1 MTGRRMISRDSSQG
15 LPLGPRL
22 VPWRS
27 LVSFHKE
34 VVKRA
39 EEGLFSLSPAGRD
52 LPAWTYLDAF
62 EPEDL
67 SGPWSVPEGS
77 VRSAPFVFEQ
87 NQNPKRQVFLGGPG
101 FLAWRKGDGRG
112 ASSWIPCWR
121 PLLYR
126 EASLERD
133 PEGGWKILPEQGAW
147 HFSPL
152 VMQLLERRNVAL
164 ASDPEKA
171 VALIVE
177 RATAYSD
184 GGKRPFSCELV
195 AAFLQEVPDL
205 EAELTKK
212 PDPQLRATPWVLFS
226 APTTF
231 GPIVQHLMRDYTR
244 LEEALSAD
252 PDSVGGLDILEGGE
266 RTHPSESTAEP
277 AQQFVPLDP
286 AQKVVVTR
294 MLGKDPLTVVSG
306 PPGCGK
312 SQVVVSTLLNA
323 WSRGQTVLFASNNN
337 KAVDVVLERLLRFEG
352 EVPVAIRA
360 GGARNSQ
367 VLKNLRHIAG
377 AAATLDVTAAVNDEA
392 FRNQTARLTAEQER
406 LKKYLDTGTPR
417 VVTDSWRAAVKA
429 YSDARKTEQG
439 LARREAEL
447 REAFSV
453 AGFATVSPESGA
465 EEARRFRSWLER
477 LPKLRADAERNEVLR
492 SEKRTRATAAAA
504 ERGRA
509 CEGLGRGLPSSAD
522 WSWLLAAGGPE
533 AVAAW
538 AERLRDHL
546 AGGSPETKLAASPWA
561 ESFDTW
567 SGEADAAEWAS
578 RSVEFRKEIAK
589 TLEQVRPAVGRVAA
603 AQAKLEAASAALEKR
618 CGLHAVRT
626 DAQTR
631 QALATW
637 EGTFKEEVSSPPTS
651 WDFLPW
657 SKRAKRGRTL
667 RQIEVQLRA
676 LFPMTFWS
684 SIGSLES
691 SGRTLLGA
699 AVEEARAWLD
709 ASDANGALGPD
720 RIAIEGALGQL
731 RSGGGPLV
739 SDPLPATIEEQAWR
753 ELSHRLELQEP
764 VARKAAEAWRLR
776 TIRENEERELRQF
789 ASEATGLL
797 HGNPLVDA
805 WRKGPGLPLVGAL
818 ETFSAG
824 ATPAAVVECRR
835 ALAAQP
841 IESLLRSWTTA
852 RSAEE
857 KRRAAEDEAA
867 SIPPEPKLVASWWGD
882 RPKILADEADAPES
896 IPADDGVLH
905 HRYRALE
912 TCVGNWAT
920 FWSKESPQELK
931 KIEGSHA
938 RARTSLADAVN
949 RALEVGHDPKIEAL
963 KRFTHTGTADWD
975 VGEVERAFRG
985 FSTEGLRARVEG
997 LAARLESL
1005 SFHQAKKK
1013 WKDRITAGT
1022 ASALKA
1028 TQRLAACYEKNLLL
1042 PASESDTFK
1051 EALGAAPIW
1060 IVTAQATQSIP
1071 LVPGLFDLVVIDEA
1085 SQCTLTNL
1093 LPLVFRGKRLAVI
1106 GDPKQLPAIPTVQP
1120 GEEQVMA
1127 RQFGVEDFVAAF
1139 GHATN
1144 NVYRS
1149 AEQALP
1155 KGSADVL
1162 WLREHFR
1169 SHPLVIGFSNR
1180 HIYQKSLVL
1189 RRDPQSNRD
1198 IPGGSGVHARRVA
1211 GEAERGDN
1219 GRSWRNHA
1227 EAMECVALAKQVLQA
1242 APSMSVGIVTPFA
1255 AQEDLLRTLL
1265 DKAGLGDVLAG
1276 TAHKFQGDERDVVLF
1291 SPVAARGMTDSSIR
1305 FIQEPPNLLNVAVTR
1320 AREAVFLVGDVDFL
1334 ARQIGLLGD
1343 FTKYA
1348 LLVEKLRATSLAELE
1363 LFGWLTMR
1371 GLIPDAHVREG
1382 DIEIDFVLKAP
1393 GRKVAIE
1400 VDGDVEPAKDDAR
1413 DAYLV
1418 ARGYSVLHFPAADVY
1433 ERPES
1438 VLQEIEKELGGG
1450 GA

>member
-1 MTGRRMISRDSSQG
+1 
-15 LPLGPRL
+15 
-22 VPWRS
+22 
-27 LVSFHKE
+27 
-34 VVKRA
+34 
-39 EEGLFSLSPAGRD
+39 
-52 LPAWTYLDAF
+52 
-62 EPEDL
+62 
-67 SGPWSVPEGS
+67 
-77 VRSAPFVFEQ
+77 
-87 NQNPKRQVFLGGPG
+87 
-101 FLAWRKGDGRG
+101 
-112 ASSWIPCWR
+112 
-121 PLLYR
+121 
-126 EASLERD
+126 
-133 PEGGWKILPEQGAW
+133 
-147 HFSPL
+147 
-152 VMQLLERRNVAL
+152 
-164 ASDPEKA
+164 
-171 VALIVE
+171 
-177 RATAYSD
+177 
-184 GGKRPFSCELV
+184 
-195 AAFLQEVPDL
+195 VPDL
-205 EAELTKK
+205 EGDFTKR
-212 PDPQLRATPWVLFS
+212 PDAQLRATPWVLFS
-226 APTTF
+226 APTIF
-231 GPIVQHLMRDYTR
+231 GPIVQHLMRDYEG
-244 LEEALSAD
+244 LERALSAS
-252 PDSVGGLDILEGGE
+252 PDIVGGLDILEGGE
-266 RTHPSESTAEP
+266 RTHPSKVLAEP

-377 AAATLDVTAAVNDEA
+377 AAATLDTTAAVNDEA

-406 LKKYLDTGTPR
+406 LRRYLDTGTPR

-429 YSDARKTEQG
+429 YSDARRAEQG
-439 LARREAEL
+439 LAAREAEL
-447 REAFSV
+447 REAFLV
-453 AGFATVSPESGA
+453 AGFETVPPETGA
-465 EEARRFRSWLER
+465 EEAGRFRSWLDR
-477 LPKLRADAERNEVLR
+477 LPKLRADAERNEVQR
-492 SEKRTRATAAAA
+492 TEKRATAAAAAA

-509 CEGLGRGLPSSAD
+509 CEGLGLKLSGFAD
-522 WSWLLAAGGPE
+522 WSWLLTAGGPE
-533 AVAAW
+533 AISAW

-561 ESFDTW
+561 DPFDSW
-567 SGEADAAEWAS
+567 AGEAEAVEWAA
-578 RSVEFRKEIAK
+578 RSVDFRKEIAK
-589 TLEQVRPAVGRVAA
+589 TLEQIRPAVGRAAA

-626 DAQTR
+626 DVQTR

-637 EGTFKEEVSSPPTS
+637 EGTFKEEVSSPPTA

-667 RQIEVQLRA
+667 RQIEIQLRA

-709 ASDANGALGPD
+709 ASDASESLGPD
-720 RIAIEGALGQL
+720 RLAIEGALGRL

-739 SDPLPATIEEQAWR
+739 ADPLPATIEEQAWR
-753 ELSHRLELQEP
+753 ELSHRLEQQEP

-776 TIRENEERELRQF
+776 TLRETEERDLRQF
-789 ASEATGLL
+789 ASEANGLL
-797 HGNPLVDA
+797 HGNPLADA
-805 WRKGPGLPLVGAL
+805 WRRGPGLPLVGAL

-824 ATPAAVVECRR
+824 ATPAAVGECRR

-841 IESLLRSWTTA
+841 IEFLLRSWMTA
-852 RSAEE
+852 RAAEE
-857 KRRAAEDEAA
+857 RRRAAEDEAA
-867 SIPPEPKLVASWWGD
+867 RIPEEPALVASWWGD
-882 RPKILADEADAPES
+882 RPPVLAEETSAPEA

-905 HRYRALE
+905 HRCRALE
-912 TCVGNWAT
+912 TCAGNWEA
-920 FWSKESPQELK
+920 FCRQESPRELK
-931 KIEGSHA
+931 KIEASHT
-938 RARTSLADAVN
+938 RSRTSLADAVN
-949 RALEVGHDPKIEAL
+949 RALEVGHDPKIDAL
-963 KRFTHTGTADWD
+963 KRFTRPENGDWD
-975 VGEVERAFRG
+975 VVEVEKAFRG
-985 FSTEGLRARVEG
+985 FSTEGLRAKVEG

-1005 SFHQAKKK
+1005 SFHRAKKQ
-1013 WKDRITAGT
+1013 WKERITSGT
-1022 ASALKA
+1022 AVALKA
-1028 TQRLAACYEKNLLL
+1028 SQKLAACYEKNLLL
-1042 PASESDTFK
+1042 PESESDTFK

-1106 GDPKQLPAIPTVQP
+1106 GDPKQLPAIPTIQP
-1120 GEEQVMA
+1120 GEEQVIA
-1127 RQFGVEDFVAAF
+1127 RQFGVEEFVAAF

-1180 HIYQKSLVL
+1180 HIYQKNLVL

-1198 IPGGSGVHARRVA
+1198 IPGGSGVHVRRVA
-1211 GEAERGDN
+1211 GEAERGEN
-1219 GRSWRNHA
+1219 GRSWRNEA
-1227 EAMECVALAKQVLQA
+1227 EARECVALAKQVQQA
-1242 APSMSVGIVTPFA
+1242 APAMSVGIVTPFA

-1265 DKAGLGDVLAG
+1265 DRAGLGEVLAG

-1291 SPVAARGMTDSSIR
+1291 SPVAAKGMTDSSIR

-1320 AREAVFLVGDVDFL
+1320 AREAVFLVGDVAFL
-1334 ARQIGLLGD
+1334 SRQNGLLGD

-1382 DIEIDFVLKAP
+1382 DIEIDFVLRAP
-1393 GRKVAIE
+1393 GRKVAVE
-1400 VDGDVEPAKDDAR
+1400 VDGDLEPAKDGAR

-1433 ERPES
+1433 ERPEN
-1438 VLQEIEKELGGG
+1438 VLQKILAEVVGVE
-1450 GA
+1450 A